1 MNMNNPSTPPNQ
13 SQPDIRLLFKLVMN
27 QIQIKTQPISIR
39 QPSQRQQ
46 ARTHRVRTPPP
57 YSPKNFRTRTINS
70 IK

>member
-1 MNMNNPSTPPNQ
+1 MNNPSSSPHQ
-13 SQPDIRLLFKLVMN
+13 SQSDMRRLFKLVMN
-27 QIQIKTQPISIR
+27 QIQIKTQPISIEKSLR
-39 QPSQRQQ
+39 HQ